1 MQPTLPAT
9 DQHQTQ
15 TIPKCYQQNQ
25 KNQAI
30 INPANT
36 VTNFLG
42 NPDKTILLQT
52 ANAEVVNLDNRSS
65 EKCNILFDSGAH
77 RTYITQSLK
86 DKLNLIQHGIISIK
100 VLGTTASRIQ
110 EIEIVKFKVKF
121 INKNIFVKA
130 LIIPTIFPP
139 KKINVAIV
147 FC

>member
-9 DQHQTQ
+9 GQHQKQ
-15 TIPKCYQQNQ
+15 TISKCYQQNQ

-52 ANAEVVNLDNRSS
+52 TNAEVVNLDNRNS

-77 RTYITQSLK
+77 HTYITQSLK
-86 DKLNLIQHGIISIK
+86 DKLNLIQHGGISIK
-100 VLGTTASRIQ
+100 VFGTTDSRI
-110 EIEIVKFKVKF
+110 
-121 INKNIFVKA
+121 
-130 LIIPTIFPP
+130 
-139 KKINVAIV
+139 
-147 FC
+147 